1 MKNFKKLLL
10 TGTFTAVTLFAMSIT
25 ANAATT
31 IKVTADTLNIRK
43 GPSIDTQVVA
53 MLSKGVECEVIGE
66 EGNWYQIKYQ
76 DYKGYVSKEYVEITS
91 QTSNNKESNNSEEEE
106 NTQQENN
113 NEQNNQENNS
123 ELQNQEQKENTQEN
137 NNTQTEEKNNEEQN
151 NKEETEA
158 PKIIYQKFTKNT
170 DVKILP
176 LIHSS
181 KIGTMKKNQ
190 EVILI
195 TQTGNWSYI
204 QSNTISGWV
213 RSDSLKNNTTST
225 EDNGTEKTETQ
236 KKGYVSE
243 DLVNM
248 RKGAGTNYSII
259 KVLALNTQVT
269 ILGEDGDWYQI
280 KSGNDTGYI
289 SKEYI
294 SESKTTTSRSSTT
307 SRIPEKDAEKDTE
320 EDKQKTEN
328 NRSNA
333 STDKKE
339 TVTTKP
345 NKENNKETSTGNTNH
360 TSIKGTDIIAYA
372 KKFLGYPYVYGGDG
386 SNGTF
391 DCSGYTMYVFNHFG
405 IGLPHG
411 ATSQYKSGKGTKIT
425 KQSNLQEGD
434 IVFLTDYETGVGI
447 GHCGIYIGNGN
458 FIHAST
464 TTYTVTISSLNTMYA
479 GRFYAGLRLI

>member
-170 DVKILP
+170 DVKI
-176 LIHSS
+176 I
-181 KIGTMKKNQ
+181 Q
-190 EVILI
+190 EI
-195 TQTGNWSYI
+195 
-204 QSNTISGWV
+204 
-213 RSDSLKNNTTST
+213 
-225 EDNGTEKTETQ
+225 
-236 KKGYVSE
+236 
-243 DLVNM
+243 
-248 RKGAGTNYSII
+248 
-259 KVLALNTQVT
+259 
-269 ILGEDGDWYQI
+269 
-280 KSGNDTGYI
+280 
-289 SKEYI
+289 
-294 SESKTTTSRSSTT
+294 
-307 SRIPEKDAEKDTE
+307 
-320 EDKQKTEN
+320 
-328 NRSNA
+328 
-333 STDKKE
+333 
-339 TVTTKP
+339 
-345 NKENNKETSTGNTNH
+345 
-360 TSIKGTDIIAYA
+360 
-372 KKFLGYPYVYGGDG
+372 G
-386 SNGTF
+386 SN
-391 DCSGYTMYVFNHFG
+391 
-405 IGLPHG
+405 P
-411 ATSQYKSGKGTKIT
+411 
-425 KQSNLQEGD
+425 
-434 IVFLTDYETGVGI
+434 
-447 GHCGIYIGNGN
+447 
-458 FIHAST
+458 
-464 TTYTVTISSLNTMYA
+464 
-479 GRFYAGLRLI
+479 